1 MHALKKPIRRN
12 LVSHSHFH
20 VVSAPSSGT
29 GTHAKCPP
37 GLTHSG
43 LTTRDREFVVVAIT
57 SAPRAA
63 SSGSPTGRTSA
74 VTFCAIALA
83 NASRLAFV
91 GLYTLTFLM
100 FRTAHMAGRWLP
112 ACQPEPKIASVL
124 ASSRVR

>member
-1 MHALKKPIRRN
+1 
-12 LVSHSHFH
+12 
-20 VVSAPSSGT
+20 GT
-29 GTHAKCPP
+29 RTQVKCTP

-91 GLYTLTFLM
+91 GLYTVTFLM
-100 FRTAHMAGRWLP
+100 FLTSHMARSWLP
-112 ACQPEPKIASVL
+112 ACQPEPKIANVL
-124 ASSRVR
+124 ASSRAR